1 MLTVLLGFATSLVY
15 GFADFFGAIASRR
28 IRPVT
33 VTAVSGAIGLVFLI
47 TLVPVFGFS
56 FDSDALTWGFWAGAW
71 SAVAMYCLY
80 ASLALGPISIVSPL
94 SAVISAVV
102 PAAFGLYLGDTFS
115 PWGYLAIV
123 LLLVAVVL
131 VGFVPGADV
140 RMPTPQ
146 ALLLGAAAGAG
157 IGAVLI
163 CLDQAPETSG
173 LTPVI
178 MLRAVSASL
187 LGLFLIAV
195 LVRER
200 GKVRASESK
209 TGMHRFWFAVAAAGL
224 FDSSANV
231 FFLLA
236 SRTGSLTVVSV
247 LTALYPLGTIIL
259 ARVILKERIARTQQF
274 GIGLALAASA
284 ILAIT

>member
-1 MLTVLLGFATSLVY
+1 MS
-15 GFADFFGAIASRR
+15 
-28 IRPVT
+28 
-33 VTAVSGAIGLVFLI
+33 
-47 TLVPVFGFS
+47 
-56 FDSDALTWGFWAGAW
+56 
-71 SAVAMYCLY
+71 CLY

-94 SAVISAVV
+94 SAVISAIV

-123 LLLVAVVL
+123 LLLIAVVL

-163 CLDQAPETSG
+163 CLDQAPEESG

-259 ARVILKERIARTQQF
+259 ARVILKEKIARTQQV